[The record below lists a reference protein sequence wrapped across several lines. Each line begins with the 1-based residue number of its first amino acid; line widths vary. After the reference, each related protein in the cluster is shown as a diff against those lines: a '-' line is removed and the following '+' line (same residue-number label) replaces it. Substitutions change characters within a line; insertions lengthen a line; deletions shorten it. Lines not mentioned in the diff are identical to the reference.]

1 MLDSSISVQIKHF
14 SHSYLERSQVDLGTW
29 FLTSAFTFKL
39 VQALFRI
46 QVVLFIL
53 LGDAYIHFT
62 CSFVMTQ
69 TVKNLSA
76 MQETCV

>member
-14 SHSYLERSQVDLGTW
+14 SHSNLERSQVDLGTW

-46 QVVLFIL
+46 QLVLFIL